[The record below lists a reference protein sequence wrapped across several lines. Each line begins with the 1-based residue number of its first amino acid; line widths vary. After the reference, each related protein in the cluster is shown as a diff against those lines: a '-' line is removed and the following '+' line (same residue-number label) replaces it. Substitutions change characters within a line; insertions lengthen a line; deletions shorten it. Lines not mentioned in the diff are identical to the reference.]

1 MSGARNAAQE
11 NAFLLP
17 KRALGK
23 VISQVVGNCCQ
34 VLSENLSSL
43 GVAIKKSLLK
53 FQGRMV
59 NLWWIKRAA

>member
-43 GVAIKKSLLK
+43 TCSEFEPTPFSSGLNQIK
-53 FQGRMV
+53 
-59 NLWWIKRAA
+59 

>member
-1 MSGARNAAQE
+1 MSAARNAAQE

-53 FQGRMV
+53 FQGRIV
-59 NLWWIKRAA
+59 NL

>member
-34 VLSENLSSL
+34 VLSENLSFL

-53 FQGRMV
+53 FQGRIV
-59 NLWWIKRAA
+59 NL

>member
-1 MSGARNAAQE
+1 MSAARNAAQE